1 VNIEEQELSDA
12 IWAAIV
18 EFDRDRP
25 RAKQTENFVVGL
37 SELGF
42 CSERTR
48 RMLAGIIPEPT
59 DSLAALIGTA
69 VGDYVEQAV
78 QAMWPHA
85 IRHAEVTAMLVS
97 HQRVYNLT
105 GHPDLIIPGE
115 ALVIDVKTTRG
126 LETVRRSGPSTQQQY
141 QRHGYALG
149 AWEAGLLGE
158 VPLDE
163 VMVANVWLDR
173 AADDAGCHVQMEPYS
188 PAVLAEAADWLD
200 EVVYAYL
207 NEGVAR
213 KEPPRN
219 MCEMVCGHFNTCRAL
234 DTDVE
239 GLIADGP
246 TLSAIE
252 MYQEGL
258 ALERDGARLKDQ
270 AKPHLKGVSG
280 STGEY
285 LLRWIHVNESLIP
298 ERVQKGYDRISFS
311 RLKKEQ
317 T

>member
-1 VNIEEQELSDA
+1 MTPEEQELSDA
-12 IWAAIV
+12 VWAAIV

-25 RAKQTENFVVGL
+25 RAKQTENFVVGM

-48 RMLAGIIPEPT
+48 RMLAGIVPEPA

-78 QAMWPHA
+78 HVMWPTA
-85 IRHAEVTAMLVS
+85 IRHAEVITKLKS
-97 HQRVYNLT
+97 HERVYNLM
-105 GHPDLIIPGE
+105 GHPDLIVPDE

-126 LETVRRSGPSTQQQY
+126 LETVRRSGPSPQQQY

-158 VPLDE
+158 GPLDE

-173 AADDAGCHVQMEPYS
+173 AADDVGCHVQMEPYS
-188 PAVLAEAADWLD
+188 PVVLAEAGEWLD

-207 NEGVAR
+207 NDGVAR

-239 GLIADGP
+239 GLITDKA
-246 TLSAIE
+246 TLSAVE

-258 ALERDGARLKDQ
+258 SMERDGRRLKDQ
-270 AKPHLKGVSG
+270 AKPRLQGVSG
-280 STGEY
+280 STGEW
-285 LLRWIHVNESLIP
+285 LLRWVQVNESLVA
-298 ERVQKGYDRISFS
+298 EHTQKAYQRISFS
-311 RLKKEQ
+311 RLK
-317 T
+317 TD